1 MLARHWVPQDWVHH
15 SSVTEEDTLM
25 QLVLSLAVSWGAA
38 AGMVSGGGDTTGDMT
53 PIVGTAS
60 APAEPT
66 YGVPSGLVILTGLRS
81 PSHVQIWGGHDFA
94 HVFWH
99 QSSVVLALTLTQVDA
114 SSGLKGRS
122 AVLDS
127 VASGAIGRAPG
138 MSEPTPA
145 G

>member
-1 MLARHWVPQDWVHH
+1 
-15 SSVTEEDTLM
+15 M
-25 QLVLSLAVSWGAA
+25 QLVLSLAVSWGAGA
-38 AGMVSGGGDTTGDMT
+38 VLSGGGDTTGNVA

-60 APAEPT
+60 AAAEPM
-66 YGVPSGLVILTGLRS
+66 YGVPSLLVILTGLRS

-114 SSGLKGRS
+114 SSGLKGSS
-122 AVLDS
+122 AELDS